1 MATTFNPNTADFDK
15 ELVRS
20 GNDAIFTEAFQNVG
34 ITDIHEIMEDI
45 KVNKQIVFV
54 GGLTNLLG
62 KGTNECNSNVSDN
75 TIPMSQ
81 KVWEP
86 ADISDR
92 LSFCWKALEDTFW
105 AYALKTGVEKADVS
119 ETEFM
124 AFIGSRVEEALL
136 EMIYRIAH
144 FNNTAADHVSGGGV
158 ITNGTD
164 LDFFNKID
172 GIWTQVFAAVAVN
185 ADRLTGGILD
195 TRNQGASY
203 AAQKFTATDTTD
215 LAVTNVLQEMMY
227 GADERL
233 TAMANLELIVTKS
246 VGDQYKRELTNANK
260 AFTTER
266 LENGIEMLKADGIE
280 VKIFS
285 LWDRIIRAYEDN
297 GTTYNLP
304 HRALLTVKE
313 NIPLGTADAGSF
325 SNFDVWYSK
334 DDKVTYLEFATTLDA
349 KLLQEHLFQVAY

>member
-1 MATTFNPNTADFDK
+1 MATTFNPNTADFSK

-34 ITDIHEIMEDI
+34 LTDIHEIMEDI

-62 KGTNECNSNVSDN
+62 KGANTCDGTVSDN

-81 KVWEP
+81 KVWTP

-119 ETEFM
+119 ATEFM

-144 FNNTAADHVSGGGV
+144 FNNTAADTVSGGGV

-172 GIWTQVFAAVAVN
+172 GLWVQIFAAVAGD
-185 ADRLTGGILD
+185 ADRLTAGILD

-203 AAQKFTATDTTD
+203 AAQKFTSTDTTN
-215 LAVTNVLQEMMY
+215 LEVTNVLQEMMY

-260 AFTTER
+260 SFTTER

-334 DDKVTYLEFATTLDA
+334 DDKVTYLEIATTLDA